1 MIENLISTVLLT
13 LLVFYA
19 IVLTLDLY
27 EARQSKNKIDS
38 FFSSLL
44 LLVVLFF
51 IVSCPIFSWSAYNLM
66 QEDEYVWLDICRR
79 YDIVVE
85 WCNK

>member
-1 MIENLISTVLLT
+1 MIENLIYTVFLT

-27 EARQSKNKIDS
+27 KARQSKNKIDS

-44 LLVVLFF
+44 LLVVLFS
-51 IVSCPIFSWSAYNLM
+51 IVSCPIFSWS
-66 QEDEYVWLDICRR
+66 IC
-79 YDIVVE
+79 
-85 WCNK
+85 NFM

>member
-1 MIENLISTVLLT
+1 MIENLISTVFLT

-44 LLVVLFF
+44 LLVVLFL
-51 IVSCPIFSWSAYNLM
+51 IIILIINCPLFSWSVYNFM
-66 QEDEYVWLDICRR
+66 
-79 YDIVVE
+79 
-85 WCNK
+85 

>member
-1 MIENLISTVLLT
+1 MTENLIFTIFVT
-13 LLVFYA
+13 ILVFYA
-19 IVLTLDLY
+19 IVLILDLY

-51 IVSCPIFSWSAYNLM
+51 IINCPIFSWSIYNF
-66 QEDEYVWLDICRR
+66 IGG
-79 YDIVVE
+79 
-85 WCNK
+85 

>member
-1 MIENLISTVLLT
+1 MIENLIHTVFLT

-27 EARQSKNKIDS
+27 EARQNKNKID
-38 FFSSLL
+38 FFFNSLL

-51 IVSCPIFSWSAYNLM
+51 IVNCPIFSWSVYNF
-66 QEDEYVWLDICRR
+66 IGG
-79 YDIVVE
+79 
-85 WCNK
+85 

>member
-1 MIENLISTVLLT
+1 MIENLIFTVLLT
-13 LLVFYA
+13 VLCFYA

-51 IVSCPIFSWSAYNLM
+51 IINCPIFSWSIYNF
-66 QEDEYVWLDICRR
+66 IGG
-79 YDIVVE
+79 
-85 WCNK
+85 

>member
-1 MIENLISTVLLT
+1 MIENLIYTVLFT
-13 LLVFYA
+13 VFAFYA

-51 IVSCPIFSWSAYNLM
+51 IINCPIFSWSIYNFM
-66 QEDEYVWLDICRR
+66 QKGED
-79 YDIVVE
+79 
-85 WCNK
+85 